1 METKYLIEV
10 EQFCTVNNIELSFVS
25 SLHESGLIQFE
36 KQEERV
42 FLHRDQIRQLE
53 KLVCFHYD
61 LDINLEG
68 IEAISHLLLQIDEM
82 QHEITSLKNRLRVF
96 SLPEED

>member
-10 EQFCTVNNIELSFVS
+10 EQFCAGNNVELSFVTT
-25 SLHESGLIQFE
+25 LHKSGLIE
-36 KQEERV
+36 LEEQKEGV

-68 IEAISHLLLQIDEM
+68 IEAISHLLQQIDKM
-82 QHEITSLKNRLRVF
+82 QHEITSLKNRLRIF

>member
-25 SLHESGLIQFE
+25 SLQESGLIQFE
-36 KQEERV
+36 RQDEAMFIR
-42 FLHRDQIRQLE
+42 HDQIRQLE

-68 IEAISHLLLQIDEM
+68 IEAISHLLQRMDEM
-82 QHEITSLKNRLRVF
+82 QHEITILKNRLRVF
-96 SLPEED
+96 NSPEED